1 MRSKSY
7 QKIKSK
13 LDKTKLYTLEEAMD
27 FLRDNSLAKFDQ
39 TIELHIALGI
49 DSRKTE
55 QQVRGTVIL
64 PHGGI
69 KKQKIAVFVN
79 SAKLK
84 ETEKAGADLFGGQD
98 LIDQIKKS
106 KKCNF
111 DIAIAEPDIMKDLS
125 QIAKILGP
133 KGLMP
138 SPKSETITTDIKKT
152 IDQLK
157 KGKVIFKND
166 AGGNLHLLLG
176 KISWKNEQIKAN
188 FEVFLEAVKKVK
200 PSKLKGIFLK
210 KIILTSTMG
219 PGIKIQI

>member
-13 LDKTKLYTLEEAMD
+13 LDKTKLYTLEEAID

-69 KKQKIAVFVN
+69 KKQKIAVFVTP
-79 SAKLK
+79 AKLK
-84 ETEKAGADLFGGQD
+84 EAEKAGADLVGGQD
-98 LIDQIKKS
+98 LIDQIKET
-106 KKCNF
+106 KKCDF
-111 DIAIAEPDIMKDLS
+111 DIAIAEPAIMKDLS

-166 AGGNLHLLLG
+166 AGGNLHLSLG
-176 KISWKNEQIKAN
+176 KISWKNEKIKDN
-188 FEVFLEAVKKVK
+188 FEIFLEAVKKVQPAK
-200 PSKLKGIFLK
+200 IKGTFLK

>member
-1 MRSKSY
+1 M
-7 QKIKSK
+7 
-13 LDKTKLYTLEEAMD
+13 
-27 FLRDNSLAKFDQ
+27 
-39 TIELHIALGI
+39 GI

-69 KKQKIAVFVN
+69 KKQKIAVFVTP
-79 SAKLK
+79 AKLK
-84 ETEKAGADLFGGQD
+84 EAEKAGADLVGGQD
-98 LIDQIKKS
+98 LIDQIKET
-106 KKCNF
+106 KKCDF
-111 DIAIAEPDIMKDLS
+111 DIAIAEPAIMKDLS

-166 AGGNLHLLLG
+166 AGGNLHLSLG
-176 KISWKNEQIKAN
+176 KISWKNEKIKDN
-188 FEVFLEAVKKVK
+188 FEIFLEAVKKVQPAK
-200 PSKLKGIFLK
+200 IKGTFLK